1 MTMITCPLM
10 IGRISRSC
18 TLNNIL
24 VDSPTLISLLLR
36 VNSVNLTLGA
46 SEFVC
51 SGIVKTMIATAITTT
66 GRAAIDITFKSND
79 QNDSAWYKRQ

>member
-1 MTMITCPLM
+1 M
-10 IGRISRSC
+10 IGRISRFC

-24 VDSPTLISLLLR
+24 VDSPTLMYISSLLLG

-46 SEFVC
+46 SEFVYND
-51 SGIVKTMIATAITTT
+51 IEKTMIATAITTT
-66 GRAAIDITFKSND
+66 ARAAIAITFKSND

>member
-1 MTMITCPLM
+1 M
-10 IGRISRSC
+10 IGRISRFC

-24 VDSPTLISLLLR
+24 VDSPTLMYISSLLLG

-51 SGIVKTMIATAITTT
+51 IGIVKTMIATAITTT
-66 GRAAIDITFKSND
+66 ARADIAITFKSND
-79 QNDSAWYKRQ
+79 QNDSAGYKRQ